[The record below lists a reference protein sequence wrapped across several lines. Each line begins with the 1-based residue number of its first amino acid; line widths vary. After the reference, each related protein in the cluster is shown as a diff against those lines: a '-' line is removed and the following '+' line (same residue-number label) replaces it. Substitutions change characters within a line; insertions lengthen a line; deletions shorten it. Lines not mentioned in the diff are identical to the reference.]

1 MHVAHQ
7 PRRHDRRREPVR
19 LFRAVPPPTE
29 QEVYN
34 EALDRQAHGMNS
46 VALLTIIG
54 FVGTLTL
61 IQLYAW
67 LTGAA
72 GIGVMLGWQ

>member
-1 MHVAHQ
+1 MHTAHR

-19 LFRAVPPPTE
+19 LFRAVPTPTE
-29 QEVYN
+29 QEVYD
-34 EALDRQAHGMNS
+34 EALARQAHGMNS
-46 VALLTIIG
+46 VALLIIIG
-54 FVGTLTL
+54 FIGTLAL

-72 GIGVMLGWQ
+72 GIEVMLGWQ